1 MISLV
6 IISFLL
12 DGIFFSSLNS
22 NTLFCPLFSILSIL
36 IIYPMLISDNNKYY
50 IICGILGILYDIC
63 YANTLFLHFFIFIG
77 FGIFVSFLFRKVSV
91 NVLNTYLIGISGIVL
106 YRLFHAL
113 FFVGLFFSNWS
124 LNLLLK
130 SIFSSIIINSI
141 YLLCFYFIAK
151 KIRINLR
158 KKKYKLLK
166 VQKSE

>member
-1 MISLV
+1 MIFLV

-36 IIYPMLISDNNKYY
+36 IIYPMIISNKKKYY
-50 IICGILGILYDIC
+50 IVCGILGILYDIC
-63 YANTLFLHFFIFIG
+63 YANTLFLHFYLFIG
-77 FGIFVSFLFRKVSV
+77 FGIFVSILFKKISV
-91 NVLNTYLIGISGIVL
+91 NVLNTYLIGISGIIL
-106 YRLFHAL
+106 YRLSHAL

-124 LNLLLK
+124 LDLLLK

-141 YLLCFYFIAK
+141 YLFCFYFIAK